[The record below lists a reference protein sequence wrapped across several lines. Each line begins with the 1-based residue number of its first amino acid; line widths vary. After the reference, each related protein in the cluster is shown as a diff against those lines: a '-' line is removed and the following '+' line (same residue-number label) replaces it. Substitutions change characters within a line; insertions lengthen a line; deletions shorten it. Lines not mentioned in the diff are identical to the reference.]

1 MFFEYLSAGRCDA
14 LEGTYG
20 AYNLYESECRAN
32 LIIPQLNQI
41 LESLEQ
47 IKKNQFTVYNELQAI
62 KVAINDLA
70 YSMDRL
76 GDSLKYIKCDTTDMK
91 DYLNT
96 VSQNSSVIAHNTA
109 VAAHY
114 SKIYAEL
121 TNSRGYLIALN

>member
-32 LIIPQLNQI
+32 LIISQLNQI
-41 LESLEQ
+41 FESLEQ

-76 GDSLKYIKCDTTDMK
+76 GDSLKY
-91 DYLNT
+91 
-96 VSQNSSVIAHNTA
+96 
-109 VAAHY
+109 
-114 SKIYAEL
+114 SKI
-121 TNSRGYLIALN
+121 TC